1 MREFS
6 PSMMLLPLQY
16 TTRQVQLD
24 MRVLL
29 WRGGAG
35 AKTSHVSS
43 LIAEGRLGKAEEKRF
58 PLVSACHEYFLGEI
72 AEGTS
77 DQTIRSHHYA
87 IRIFYRFVDERGGD
101 LDASNVRMWFKA
113 WVDVLLQRV
122 SRRELKA
129 DIAYHQ
135 GKSAASVLSRA
146 LDVPFIS
153 IAKEGLNNSPDV
165 GDNSASRQG

>member
-43 LIAEGRLGKAEEKRF
+43 LIAE
-58 PLVSACHEYFLGEI
+58 
-72 AEGTS
+72 
-77 DQTIRSHHYA
+77 
-87 IRIFYRFVDERGGD
+87 
-101 LDASNVRMWFKA
+101 
-113 WVDVLLQRV
+113 
-122 SRRELKA
+122 
-129 DIAYHQ
+129 
-135 GKSAASVLSRA
+135 A
-146 LDVPFIS
+146 LDH
-153 IAKEGLNNSPDV
+153 APDMAAATEMV
-165 GDNSASRQG
+165 TNGTLVKAVSLDLPEVAV